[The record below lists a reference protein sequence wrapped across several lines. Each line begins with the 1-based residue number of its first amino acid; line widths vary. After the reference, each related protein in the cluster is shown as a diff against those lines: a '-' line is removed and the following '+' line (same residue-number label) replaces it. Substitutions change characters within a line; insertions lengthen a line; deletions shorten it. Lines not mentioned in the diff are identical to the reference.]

1 MTVLSARGL
10 KKALKIAFIWPSL
23 DVPSIHT
30 YGLATGFKYLL
41 VGVLLSFNFVR
52 CILNQIIQISTP
64 QNYLS
69 QSCDDSLLEQLPIW
83 IKILKRNFQNV
94 LTVPF
99 VIFRTIRRPTQSN
112 DTNISLNFL
121 WHRKF
126 HRVCSFKI
134 TDAM

>member
-1 MTVLSARGL
+1 MQIAITKIEMVFKSSYLVTITHFSVRGL
-10 KKALKIAFIWPSL
+10 KKALKIAVIWPSF
-23 DVPSIHT
+23 DVPSIQT

-83 IKILKRNFQNV
+83 IKILKEFHECFDRNRLSFSARFANRLIFESCSQ
-94 LTVPF
+94 PF
-99 VIFRTIRRPTQSN
+99 
-112 DTNISLNFL
+112 
-121 WHRKF
+121 
-126 HRVCSFKI
+126 
-134 TDAM
+134 